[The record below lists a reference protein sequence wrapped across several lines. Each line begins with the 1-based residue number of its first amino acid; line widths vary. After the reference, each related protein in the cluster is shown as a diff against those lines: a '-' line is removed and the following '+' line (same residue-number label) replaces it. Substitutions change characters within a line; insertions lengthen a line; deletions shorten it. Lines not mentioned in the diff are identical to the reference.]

1 MEAAAR
7 VRLTRQGKI
16 NEHADHGVVMLALP
30 DRDSV
35 TPVAC
40 WPAGRAATPLL
51 VEVARSALTSGNS
64 ALLSN
69 PHDHDS
75 EEGKFDALAA
85 PLVIGERVVGIIA
98 MEVARRPDASK
109 CTTTELLQWGSRQRA
124 TLELLQWGTHML
136 EPLVQQHNDGASEHL
151 VTALELV
158 ALCLEHT
165 RFQAAATTVATELAT
180 RLSCNRVSIGFL
192 RGHRV
197 QVRAMSH
204 NARSGSKT
212 NLMRDIEAAMEE
224 AIDQDSA
231 VVFPAGTEQAAL
243 ITHAHAELAER
254 HNNAAVCTVP
264 LIDDNQFIGALTLER
279 ATDQPFDNQTVE
291 LCTQFAALIGPAL
304 ELKRCD
310 DRWIF
315 SKLYASLR
323 SQASKLVGPRHTGM
337 KLAAV
342 LLVTLLGFMFVANGD
357 YRVTAKAAL
366 EGSIQ
371 RVIVAPID
379 GFIADSSVRA
389 GDLVQTGQLMGELDD
404 KDLKLEQQK
413 WTSQKE
419 QYTREYRNAM
429 ASHDRAQVAI
439 LSAQMDQ
446 ARAELK
452 LVEEQLARMRVVAP
466 FDGVVVSGDL
476 SQSLGSPVGRG
487 DILFE
492 VAPLDSYRL
501 ILRVEEN
508 GVQDLAVGQEGQL
521 RLSGLPGETLPFTV
535 ERITPV
541 SETDSEAN
549 FFRVEARLLETHE
562 LLRPGMEGVAKV
574 AIGERKLIWVW
585 THKLIDWLHLWL
597 WSWLP

>member
-7 VRLTRQGKI
+7 VRLTRQGKVD
-16 NEHADHGVVMLALP
+16 EHAEHGVVMLALP
-30 DRDSV
+30 DADSV

-40 WPAGRAATPLL
+40 WPPGRTVSPLL
-51 VEVARSALTSGNS
+51 LEVARSALLSHNS

-69 PHDHDS
+69 PHEHDS
-75 EEGKFDALAA
+75 TEGKFDVLAT
-85 PLVIGERVVGIIA
+85 PLVVGERVIGVVA

-109 CTTTELLQWGSRQRA
+109 CATTELLEWGTRQRA
-124 TLELLQWGTHML
+124 TLELLQWGSSL
-136 EPLVQQHNDGASEHL
+136 LAPLAQQHNDGSTEHL

-158 ALCLEHT
+158 AHCLEHT
-165 RFQAAATTVATELAT
+165 HFQAAATTVATELAS
-180 RLSCNRVSIGFL
+180 RLSCNRVSIGLL

-197 QVRAMSH
+197 QLRAMSH
-204 NARSGSKT
+204 NARSGGKT

-224 AIDQDSA
+224 AIDQDAA
-231 VVFPAGTEQAAL
+231 VVYPAGAENAAL
-243 ITHAHAELAER
+243 VTHAHAELTER
-254 HNNAAVCTVP
+254 HSNGAVCTVP
-264 LIDDNQFIGALTLER
+264 LIDDNQIIGALTLER
-279 ATDQPFDNQTVE
+279 STDDPFDQQTVE

-304 ELKRCD
+304 ELKRRD

-315 SKLYASLR
+315 AKLYASLR
-323 SQASKLVGPRHTGM
+323 NQAGKLVGPRHTGM
-337 KLAAV
+337 KLIAG
-342 LLVTLLGFMFVANGD
+342 LLVTLCGFMFIADGD

-371 RVIVAPID
+371 RVVVAPID
-379 GFIADSSVRA
+379 GFISQSSVRA
-389 GDLVQTGQLMGELDD
+389 GDLVQAGQLMGELDD

-413 WTSQKE
+413 WSSQKE
-419 QYTREYRNAM
+419 QYTREYRSAM
-429 ASHDRAQVAI
+429 ASHDRAQVSI

-466 FDGVVVSGDL
+466 FAGVVVSGDL
-476 SQSLGSPVGRG
+476 SQSLGAPVGRG
-487 DILFE
+487 DVLFE

-508 GVQDLAVGQEGQL
+508 GIQDLEVGQRGQL
-521 RLSGLPGETLPFTV
+521 RLSGLPGENLPFTV

-541 SETDSEAN
+541 SETDNKTN
-549 FFRVEARLLETHE
+549 FFRVEARLLETHA
-562 LLRPGMEGVAKV
+562 LLRPGMEGVGKIG
-574 AIGERKLIWVW
+574 IGERKLIWVW
-585 THKLIDWLHLWL
+585 THRLIDWLHLWL